1 MAFKFFDNA
10 IINGAQPMPDE
21 MYREQQQQ
29 YILEQW
35 DNTSALVTVQ
45 EQQGLGS
52 DEYKCL
58 EVWIDSTIADTTTG
72 QKLPYD
78 FNKIVFKDI
87 NHTTMWGLMYKFE
100 NNYWIVHSYTP
111 WDGVV
116 QSCGIRRCN
125 NRLKI
130 IDPENGAIFS
140 VPCVVNYDMA
150 ASSLKVSRY
159 INTPSN
165 HATVMVQGNEDTLRL
180 FKTNTRYML
189 SGRPFKLLGYQNA
202 VEHDLTLQHDTL
214 LYLELYLDE
223 LHDGD
228 DIVTGVADNGKYEY
242 SLNISEDI
250 QAIKSATGKINTTV
264 LLNGNEVSRDI
275 VWDYD
280 NTIINIADDGSYTIV
295 GNVGNKT
302 TITAYLKGNPDVNA
316 QCVVEVVETSAD
328 VWSIDTEPEISIIKQ
343 YESIDVTYT
352 LYKNN
357 VKQDNIT
364 VGINVNSDNIS
375 ITSMGV
381 NTYKFTGVK
390 ISSEPVEYSIEAKD
404 INGDIVYTETK
415 SIAVTSML
423 GG

>member
-10 IINGAQPMPDE
+10 IINEAQPMPDE

-29 YILEQW
+29 YVLEQW
-35 DNTSALVTVQ
+35 DNTSALVTIQ

-52 DEYKCL
+52 NEYKCL
-58 EVWIDSTIADTTTG
+58 EVWIGSTIADTTTG
-72 QKLPYD
+72 SKNPFD

-130 IDPENGAIFS
+130 IDPDNGAIFS
-140 VPCVVNYDMA
+140 IPCVVNYDMA

-228 DIVTGVADNGKYEY
+228 DIVAGVADNGVYEY
-242 SLNISEDI
+242 SLDIGENI
-250 QAIKSATGKINTTV
+250 QAVKGAIGKINPTV

-280 NTIINIADDGSYTIV
+280 NTVINIADDGSYTIIGDV
-295 GNVGNKT
+295 GDKT

-328 VWSIDTEPEISIIKQ
+328 VWSINAEPEISIIKQ
-343 YESIDVTYT
+343 YESIDITYT
-352 LYKNN
+352 LYRNN

-375 ITSMGV
+375 VTSTGA
-381 NTYKFTGVK
+381 NTYKFTGIK
-390 ISSEPVEYSIEAKD
+390 ISSKPVEYSIEVKD
-404 INGDIVYTETK
+404 VNGNIVYTETK
-415 SIAVTSML
+415 SITVTSML

>member
-1 MAFKFFDNA
+1 
-10 IINGAQPMPDE
+10 
-21 MYREQQQQ
+21 
-29 YILEQW
+29 
-35 DNTSALVTVQ
+35 
-45 EQQGLGS
+45 
-52 DEYKCL
+52 
-58 EVWIDSTIADTTTG
+58 
-72 QKLPYD
+72 
-78 FNKIVFKDI
+78 
-87 NHTTMWGLMYKFE
+87 MWGLMYKFE

-140 VPCVVNYDMA
+140 IPCVVNYDMA

-165 HATVMVQGNEDTLRL
+165 HATVMAQGNEDTLRL

-242 SLNISEDI
+242 LLNISEDI
-250 QAIKSATGKINTTV
+250 QAVKGAIGKINTTV

-295 GNVGNKT
+295 GDVGDKS

-328 VWSIDTEPEISIIKQ
+328 VWSINAEPEISIIKQ

-352 LYKNN
+352 LYRNN

-375 ITSMGV
+375 IISMGV

-415 SIAVTSML
+415 SITITSML

>member
-1 MAFKFFDNA
+1 MAFNFFENA
-10 IINGAQPMPDE
+10 IESQMQPMPNE

-52 DEYKCL
+52 DEYKRL

-72 QKLPYD
+72 SKNPYD
-78 FNKIVFKDI
+78 FNKIIFKDI
-87 NHTTMWGLMYKFE
+87 THTTMRGLMYKFE

-111 WDGVV
+111 WDGIV
-116 QSCGIRRCN
+116 QACGIRRCN

-140 VPCVVNYDMA
+140 IPCVVNYDMA
-150 ASSLKVSRY
+150 ASNLKVSRY

-202 VEHDLTLQHDTL
+202 VEHDLSVQCDTL

-228 DIVTGVADNGKYEY
+228 DIINGIADNGKYEY
-242 SLNISEDI
+242 SLNIGEKITGVKDDSGRIDI
-250 QAIKSATGKINTTV
+250 TV
-264 LLNGNEVSRDI
+264 LLNGNEVDRDI
-275 VWDYD
+275 VWGYD
-280 NTIINIADDGSYTIV
+280 NTVINIADDGSYTIV
-295 GNVGNKT
+295 GDVGDKT

-316 QCVVEVVETSAD
+316 QCVVEVAETSAD

-343 YESIDVTYT
+343 YESVDVIYT
-352 LYKNN
+352 LYRNN

-375 ITSMGV
+375 IISMSA

-390 ISSEPVEYSIEAKD
+390 ISPEPVEYSIETKD
-404 INGDIVYTETK
+404 ANGDIVYTETK
-415 SIAVTSML
+415 SITVTSML

>member
-1 MAFKFFDNA
+1 
-10 IINGAQPMPDE
+10 
-21 MYREQQQQ
+21 
-29 YILEQW
+29 
-35 DNTSALVTVQ
+35 
-45 EQQGLGS
+45 
-52 DEYKCL
+52 
-58 EVWIDSTIADTTTG
+58 
-72 QKLPYD
+72 
-78 FNKIVFKDI
+78 
-87 NHTTMWGLMYKFE
+87 MWGLMYKFE

-116 QSCGIRRCN
+116 QSCSIRRCN

-140 VPCVVNYDMA
+140 IPCVVNYDMA

-165 HATVMVQGNEDTLRL
+165 HATVMVQGNKDTLRL

-250 QAIKSATGKINTTV
+250 QAVKGATGKINTTV
-264 LLNGNEVSRDI
+264 LLNGNEVGRDI

-280 NTIINIADDGSYTIV
+280 NTVINIADDGSYTIIGDV
-295 GNVGNKT
+295 GDKA
-302 TITAYLKGNPDVNA
+302 TITAYLKGNPNVNA
-316 QCVVEVVETSAD
+316 QCVVEVVETLAD

-352 LYKNN
+352 LYRNN
-357 VKQDNIT
+357 VKQDNVT

-375 ITSMGV
+375 IISMGV

-390 ISSEPVEYSIEAKD
+390 ISSEPVEYIIEAKD
-404 INGDIVYTETK
+404 VNGDIVYTETK
-415 SIAVTSML
+415 SITVTSML

>member
-1 MAFKFFDNA
+1 
-10 IINGAQPMPDE
+10 
-21 MYREQQQQ
+21 
-29 YILEQW
+29 
-35 DNTSALVTVQ
+35 
-45 EQQGLGS
+45 
-52 DEYKCL
+52 
-58 EVWIDSTIADTTTG
+58 
-72 QKLPYD
+72 
-78 FNKIVFKDI
+78 
-87 NHTTMWGLMYKFE
+87 MWGLMYKFE

-140 VPCVVNYDMA
+140 IPCVVNYDMA

-165 HATVMVQGNEDTLRL
+165 HATILVQGNEDTLRL

-228 DIVTGVADNGKYEY
+228 DIVTGVADNGIYEY
-242 SLNISEDI
+242 SLNIGENI
-250 QAIKSATGKINTTV
+250 QAVKGATGKINTTV
-264 LLNGNEVSRDI
+264 LLNGNEVNRDI

-280 NTIINIADDGSYTIV
+280 NTVINIADDGSYTIIGDV
-295 GNVGNKT
+295 GDKT

-328 VWSIDTEPEISIIKQ
+328 TWSINAEPEISIIKQ
-343 YESIDVTYT
+343 YESIDITYT
-352 LYKNN
+352 LYRNN
-357 VKQDNIT
+357 VKQDDIT

-381 NTYKFTGVK
+381 NTYKLTGVK

-404 INGDIVYTETK
+404 ANGDIVYTETK
-415 SIAVTSML
+415 SITVTSML